1 VPHFETWYKSHRW
14 FWNYLSL
21 LCFIAIGE
29 CAGTAVYA
37 QSCPVNIDFETGT
50 FANWTCWLGRTSAVG
65 DQNVISLNKISG
77 PVNGHHTM
85 YSNNNSQVDPFGGFP
100 VLCPNGSGHS
110 IRLGSTEAGGQAEGV
125 SYDFTVP
132 ANSNSYSVTFH
143 YAVVFQSPNHRINE
157 QPRMEVEVT
166 NVTDNSI
173 INCGSFSF
181 IAIGSSLPGFQVSNV
196 VDTITVLYKKWSTVT
211 VDLSGNAGKQ
221 IRLFFKTADC
231 TFRRHFGYA
240 YIDVDSDC
248 GGSFVGAAFCK
259 GDSVVHVTGPAGYA
273 GYTWYDSALTTVL
286 GKGPTLILKP
296 PPVSGTSISL
306 KLDPYDGYGCTKV
319 LLALLKDT
327 LQLSA
332 DAGNDALYCHTAGV
346 SIGSPPRQ
354 ELIYSW
360 SPAAGLSNPEISN
373 PIAAPDATTTYTLT
387 ASSVGGGCKTSD
399 AVVIKSSA
407 VDTTLRLAGKPA
419 FCFGYGDSAVLKITP
434 TQHIEWYRDNG
445 AMDATGITAYNVAE
459 SGTYYAV
466 LQNSDGCTLSTSK
479 QTILIEQPVPPVTY
493 PVKYAIINLT
503 LPLEAR
509 HIGNQVLWKPAIWL
523 DNPASYTPNFTSA
536 TEQLYAIEMHTAAG
550 CVTVDT
556 QLVKTVKNVEI
567 YVPSGFT
574 PNGDGNNDIL
584 RPVLRGVKGITY
596 FRIFNRAGNLLFET
610 NVERLGWN
618 GIFKGVPQD
627 PQTLVWM
634 LECTGVDGYIFQR
647 KGTTVLLR

>member
-1 VPHFETWYKSHRW
+1 MCSANVAF
-14 FWNYLSL
+14 
-21 LCFIAIGE
+21 
-29 CAGTAVYA
+29 A
-37 QSCPVNIDFETGT
+37 QGCPANIDFETGT
-50 FANWTCWLGRTSAVG
+50 FANWTCYTGRTSAVG
-65 DQNVISLNKISG
+65 DQNVITLYNSYG
-77 PVNGHHTM
+77 PVSTHHTM
-85 YSNNNSQVDPFGGFP
+85 YGGNTSQLDPFGGFP

-125 SYDFTVP
+125 SYDFDVP
-132 ANSNSYSVTFH
+132 ANNNSYSVTFH

-166 NVTDNSI
+166 NVTDNSV
-173 INCGSFSF
+173 INCGSFAF
-181 IAIGSSLPGFQVSNV
+181 IAVGSSLPGFEVSNLT
-196 VDTITVLYKKWSTVT
+196 DTITVLYKKWSSVT
-211 VDLSGNAGKQ
+211 VDLSGNAGKK

-248 GGSFVGAAFCK
+248 SGSFVGAAFCP
-259 GDSVVHVTGPAGYA
+259 GDTVVHVTGPAGYA

-296 PPVSGTSISL
+296 PPPSGTSIAL
-306 KLDPYDGYGCTKV
+306 KLDPYDGYGCQKV
-319 LLALLKDT
+319 LLAYLKDT
-327 LQLSA
+327 LKLTA
-332 DAGNDALYCHTAGV
+332 DAGKDQLYCHIEGV
-346 SIGSPPRQ
+346 QIGALPTPA
-354 ELIYSW
+354 LVYKW

-373 PIAAPDATTTYTLT
+373 PIAAPDVTTTYTLT
-387 ASSVGGGCKTSD
+387 TSSVGDGCKTSD

-407 VDTTLRLAGKPA
+407 VDTSLRLVGKSA
-419 FCFGYGDSAVLKITP
+419 FCFGYGDSAILKITP
-434 TQHIEWYRDNG
+434 TQQIEWYKDNV
-445 AMDATGITAYNVAE
+445 AIDATGITSYQVE
-459 SGTYYAV
+459 TSGTYYAV

-479 QTILIEQPVPPVTY
+479 QAILIEQPIPPITY
-493 PVKYAIINLT
+493 PVKYAIINLP

-509 HIGNQVLWKPAIWL
+509 NIGNQVLWKPGTWL

-574 PNGDGNNDIL
+574 PNGDGNNDVL
-584 RPVLRGVKGITY
+584 RPVLRGVKNINY

-618 GIFKGVPQD
+618 GIYKGIPQD

-634 LECTGVDGYIFQR
+634 LEITGVDGHIFQR